1 MVAGVNDAV
10 GRIGSN
16 VTTSCLLPL
25 EVVTPLQ
32 ISGCCVWGA
41 TIPCTIAEDA
51 L

>member
-16 VTTSCLLPL
+16 VTTSFRNPPGELILR
-25 EVVTPLQ
+25 Q